1 MVDGWQKV
9 KILKGIICARLL
21 YLAYFNR
28 TIMFFYN
35 NRKVCILKNHTIFFS
50 LTKIE
55 LILPP
60 LIANCTYC
68 KNKFSLNL
76 MTLFY

>member
-1 MVDGWQKV
+1 M
-9 KILKGIICARLL
+9 
-21 YLAYFNR
+21 Y
-28 TIMFFYN
+28 
-35 NRKVCILKNHTIFFS
+35 LKNHTIFFS

-60 LIANCTYC
+60 LIAKYTYC